1 MKHAAKLTLISL
13 SLASFLA
20 GCAGMPSAEKQAE
33 MAGEAR
39 ATAGGLIKTLG
50 GELKAAMGAGGPENA
65 IGVCKEKAPAIAKEA
80 SARTGMSIKRVST
93 KNRNPKGVPDAWEAA
108 AIARFEKD
116 LAAGAKAETL
126 DTYEVVDD
134 GKTRTFRYAKALVTQ
149 AVCLECHGMP
159 EAMKEGVKAKLAA
172 EYPNDKAVGYAAG
185 MVRGIITMRKPL

>member
-1 MKHAAKLTLISL
+1 MRHTLKLSVLTLC
-13 SLASFLA
+13 LA

-33 MAGEAR
+33 QAKNMAGEAR

-65 IGVCKEKAPAIAKEA
+65 ISVCKEKAPAIAKEA

-108 AIARFEKD
+108 AIAKFEKA
-116 LAAGAKAETL
+116 LAAGAKVETL

-134 GKTRTFRYAKALVTQ
+134 GKTKTFRYAKALVTQ

-159 EAMKEGVKAKLAA
+159 EAMKEGVKAKLAT

-185 MVRGIITMRKPL
+185 MVRGIITMRRPL

>member
-13 SLASFLA
+13 SLASLLA
-20 GCAGMPSAEKQAE
+20 GCASIPSAEKQAE

-50 GELKAAMGAGGPENA
+50 GELKAAMSAGGPENA

-108 AIARFEKD
+108 AIAKFEKD

-134 GKTRTFRYAKALVTQ
+134 GKARTFRYAKALVTQ
-149 AVCLECHGMP
+149 AVCLECHGVP
-159 EAMKEGVKAKLAA
+159 EAMKEGVKSKLAT